1 MKLLH
6 LMERPAGKCCGA
18 SRSLCLKPFTAV
30 NVVIA
35 SLGAFSVF
43 DLIYVMTQGGPFKST
58 NVAMMEVYLQAFQFN
73 QFGYAAALSVLV
85 LLLIAGLSL
94 GLLRIFRSGPGTLG
108 LCHMSYS
115 NPKARNCVRYLLLA
129 CFAVVILYPFAL
141 MIFGSLKTE
150 TAFLANPV
158 SPPATIDLGNYQF
171 AWNEAHIPKFALEQP
186 DCGRRHGLFDVG
198 QRVAWPRF
206 ALSLIRFRG
215 RAWMYLAF
223 VLPPH
228 HSGSDLYH
236 PSLCNDCPGSSFRFS
251 GRVSSCPYTAGSLPL
266 AIFLLKTYFDQLPSE
281 LMDAARLDGCSNRMI
296 FLKVVLPLSR
306 PVLSTVTIF
315 TFVQSWN
322 EFFLALVFIHNPDL
336 QTLPLGLQAFFV
348 NQYETQFPQLFATL
362 ALSIAPVVLVY
373 LFLQKQFIAGLT
385 AGAVKA

>member
-1 MKLLH
+1 MPRANQK
-6 LMERPAGKCCGA
+6 AGKA
-18 SRSLCLKPFTAV
+18 
-30 NVVIA
+30 I
-35 SLGAFSVF
+35 
-43 DLIYVMTQGGPFKST
+43 
-58 NVAMMEVYLQAFQFN
+58 
-73 QFGYAAALSVLV
+73 
-85 LLLIAGLSL
+85 
-94 GLLRIFRSGPGTLG
+94 
-108 LCHMSYS
+108 
-115 NPKARNCVRYLLLA
+115 RYGLLA
-129 CFAVVILYPFAL
+129 CFAIVILYPFAL

-158 SPPATIDLGNYQF
+158 SPPATMDLGNYQF
-171 AWNEAHIPKFALEQP
+171 AWNEAHIPKFALNS
-186 DCGRRHGLFDVG
+186 LI
-198 QRVAWPRF
+198 VAAGTVLLTLVSGSLAAF
-206 ALSLIRFRG
+206 ALSLMRFHG
-215 RAWMYLAF
+215 RSWLYLAF
-223 VLPPH
+223 VLLLTIPVQIYIIPLYVIIVRVH
-228 HSGSDLYH
+228 LSD
-236 PSLCNDCPGSSFRFS
+236 SLAGLIL
-251 GRVSSCPYTAGSLPL
+251 PYTAGSLPL

-281 LMDAARLDGCSNRMI
+281 LVDAARLDGCSNRMI
-296 FLKVVLPLSR
+296 LLKVVLPLSR